1 MNLLIDTHALL
12 WHIQGD
18 LRLSKKV
25 ISEIENDKNLIFVS
39 KASLWEIA
47 IKISI
52 RKLKLETSIPE
63 LENYLST
70 NKIELLDFNL
80 LDLQK
85 TTELEFYHRDPF
97 DRLIISQAINN
108 NLVIITDD
116 QKFKLYPV
124 QLFQ

>member
-25 ISEIENDKNLIFVS
+25 ISEIENDKNLVFVS

-63 LENYLST
+63 LENYLAA
-70 NKIELLDFNL
+70 NKIELLDFSL

>member
-25 ISEIENDKNLIFVS
+25 ISEIENDKNQIFVS

-85 TTELEFYHRDPF
+85 TIELEFYHRDPF